1 MAFEVVQEFNFE
13 KLEYS
18 YDRRGDVLEIS
29 FGPPVPAI
37 ALQVEDWLAIR
48 MRAEPPYLQGMTVVG
63 FKRLFEKINRY
74 VEEELPQRMKRL
86 AGVKIKMWISYDD
99 NSDALIYHWEE
110 NRSAWHR
117 LLEKLFIHRTGKP
130 SIFEPFLRRGDVASS
145 LPTTA
150 HPLEN
155 VYVEKSLP
163 SKDIVGMKILEFTK
177 CGPAA
182 LEGIFGAIIDTILEP
197 TAEYD
202 DNVHQIT
209 DVLIQCFDWQKLEAL
224 AA

>member
-86 AGVKIKMWISYDD
+86 AGVKIKMWIS
-99 NSDALIYHWEE
+99 
-110 NRSAWHR
+110 
-117 LLEKLFIHRTGKP
+117 
-130 SIFEPFLRRGDVASS
+130 
-145 LPTTA
+145 
-150 HPLEN
+150 
-155 VYVEKSLP
+155 
-163 SKDIVGMKILEFTK
+163 
-177 CGPAA
+177 
-182 LEGIFGAIIDTILEP
+182 
-197 TAEYD
+197 
-202 DNVHQIT
+202 
-209 DVLIQCFDWQKLEAL
+209 
-224 AA
+224 